1 MSSVS
6 CFFHLLFTKASQR
19 ESEKEARC
27 FNIIVGSLEKRT
39 TVIFRFFGAL
49 KAFLCVTG
57 VQERSLVLLCS
68 HHVLGTV
75 ALERRC
81 KSQLSI
87 TCCLYLLITD
97 EERVKPGKTEGN
109 HSV

>member
-1 MSSVS
+1 MHSYVS
-6 CFFHLLFTKASQR
+6 
-19 ESEKEARC
+19 
-27 FNIIVGSLEKRT
+27 
-39 TVIFRFFGAL
+39 
-49 KAFLCVTG
+49 LC

-81 KSQLSI
+81 KSQPSKM
-87 TCCLYLLITD
+87 CCLYLLITD